1 MIIILLGAPGSGK
14 GTQAVMLA
22 EKYSIPHIST
32 GDIFRYNIKNDTPL
46 GKEVKLYIEKGL
58 LVPDQL
64 TCNIVEDRI
73 KQEDCKNGFI
83 LDGFPRTIYQAEM
96 LDEMLGKQQR
106 IIDYVLNI
114 AVDDDVVIKRL
125 SGRRMCPNGH
135 IYHIDSNPPEVEGK
149 CNVCQKDLY
158 IRNDDQ
164 PETVKERLIAYNN
177 ATKPL
182 EEFYERSKRLI
193 NINGEQTP
201 NQVYVEVLKVI

>member
-14 GTQAVMLA
+14 GTQAVLLA

-32 GDIFRYNIKNDTPL
+32 GDIFRYNIKNETPL
-46 GKEVKLYIEKGL
+46 GKEVKMYIEKGL

-64 TCNIVEDRI
+64 TCSIVEDRI
-73 KQEDCKNGFI
+73 SQEDCKRGFI
-83 LDGFPRTIYQAEM
+83 LDGFPRTIFQAEM
-96 LDEMLGKQQR
+96 LDEILGKLQKK
-106 IIDYVLNI
+106 IDYVLNI
-114 AVDDDVVIKRL
+114 AVDDQVVIKRL

-135 IYHIDSNPPEVEGK
+135 IHHVDSNPPKVEGK
-149 CNVCQKDLY
+149 CNVCQKELY
-158 IRNDDQ
+158 IRDDDR

-182 EEFYERSKRLI
+182 EEFYEKSNRLI